1 MRVFVA
7 LDYPAPGPALELA
20 RALAPL
26 GVAFKVGLEL
36 FTAGGPAAVRD
47 VQAVGGP
54 VFLDLKLHDI
64 PNTMAGAA
72 RAAAALGVGWLTA
85 HASAGAAALTA
96 TAAAC
101 PEVAL
106 LGVTVLTSLGEG
118 ELAGLGVARPLRE
131 QVRALGV
138 AAVAAGCRGVV
149 CSPREVALLRQ
160 ALPPGALVAATGVR
174 PAGVAAGDQARFASP
189 AETAAAGADMIV
201 VGRAVTAAPDPVAAC
216 RAVLAELGA

>member
-1 MRVFVA
+1 MKVFIA
-7 LDYPAPGPALELA
+7 LDYPELGPAVEVA
-20 RALAPL
+20 RALQPL
-26 GVAFKVGLEL
+26 GVGFKVGLEL
-36 FTAGGPAAVRD
+36 FTACGPAAVRA

-72 RAAAALGVGWLTA
+72 RAAAGLGVGWLTA
-85 HASAGAAALTA
+85 HASSGAAGLQA

-101 PEVAL
+101 PGVAL

-118 ELAGLGVARPLRE
+118 DLAGLGVERPLAQ

-149 CSPREVALLRQ
+149 CSPRETAMLRA
-160 ALPPGALVAATGVR
+160 ALPMEAVVVATGVR
-174 PAGVAAGDQARFASP
+174 PAGVAAGDQARFGTP
-189 AETAAAGADMIV
+189 AETVAAGASMIV
-201 VGRAVTAAPDPVAAC
+201 VGRAVTAAPDPAAAC
-216 RAVLAELGA
+216 RAILRDIGA